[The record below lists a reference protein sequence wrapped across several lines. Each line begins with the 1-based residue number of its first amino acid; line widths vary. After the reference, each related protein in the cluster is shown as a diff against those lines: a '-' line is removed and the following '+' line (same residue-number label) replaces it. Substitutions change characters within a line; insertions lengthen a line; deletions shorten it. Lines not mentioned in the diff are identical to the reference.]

1 MPVRRCSLLLVVAL
15 VAFSTPTGVSAQT
28 VNGSI
33 IGVVKDTSG
42 AVVPDVA
49 VTLRN
54 IAKDEMVGT
63 TVTDADGNY
72 AFRNLAPATY
82 EVQATKDGFSP
93 ITVPDAEVTLG
104 QQLRVDLSLKAGG
117 VTESVEVI
125 GGSSV
130 LGTTATQEH
139 GIAPETLNQLPLLF
153 NTGPRAAATF
163 ALLMPGVSTGAG
175 NNAFDARVN
184 GGMQSGDEA
193 SVDGVSMQ
201 QGFMS
206 QGGMVSI
213 LQDFPMSPD
222 MVSQIKVLTSGY
234 APEYGSSTGGQIMA
248 VTKSGGSRFHGAAF
262 ESNQNSS
269 RNAVQWG
276 KEKTQLKKDNNG
288 ANIGGPIPLPGFS
301 NEKWKSFFYFD
312 YERYRQKGGASQNT
326 LSIPSL
332 LERQGDFRDWRDASG
347 NLIPIY
353 DPRTLR
359 PDGNGGYTKDQF
371 MGCDGKTPNVICQ
384 DRISQLVQPWL
395 AALPQPTSAGAL
407 NNFLAPPIPDSILA
421 DSDYYM
427 WRLDVQGGSNHVFGS
442 FWHQTAPPKFYS
454 QLPQPIANESYSD
467 PQNSWVNRLNY
478 DKILSST
485 LVNHMSAGYLNRN
498 EGYGCVN
505 ESFANQFPQI
515 AGTAGN
521 SVAPQIGLDQFED
534 LGCSGGPPH
543 EQITT
548 RPTFIIND
556 AVTWVKGTHTLKA
569 GMEWR
574 KIMGNLHSTSNEAG
588 EFFFGRGSTGIVGV
602 NSGSAVASFLLGAVD
617 QADVTYRAVNSTYP
631 RQHAWILHAGDTW
644 RLNAKLTLDYG
655 LRWDYYS
662 PSSEKYDRLSFFD
675 PTGANPG
682 AGGLPGRLAFAGDSY
697 GAASFGDRYPEKDW
711 YGGLAPRLGAIYSL
725 NEKTVLRGGW
735 GIFYTQAFYPGWG
748 GGMSQDGFSNN
759 PSVNTSKGGIEPAMY
774 LDQGFPVG
782 NFAPPPEIRSDYKN
796 GQDLLYR
803 PVDANERPYSHQWN
817 ITVDRELG
825 RQMSLSV
832 AYVGSAGR
840 RLPSSI
846 VPLNAIDP
854 SYLALQDRLNDQFT
868 PGMTSLNGVPLPYPG
883 WVEQMTGCAP
893 SVAQAL
899 RPYPQYCSNLQG
911 LNENKGES
919 NYNSMQLKL
928 EKRFSKG
935 TYALVSYTLSKL
947 KESASPNTQ
956 RGNSDNLSA
965 VISPFEQDRNYT
977 ISQSDTPHV
986 LSAAFVYE
994 LPFGSG
1000 KRYANT
1006 SNAVLNGFIGGGQL
1020 STIYKYQSA
1029 PPMYFRSTF
1038 CNVPGQFRAACIPAI
1053 VNPDA
1058 VFAQDKSNFDP
1069 AKGPLFNKDAFEPVS
1084 AFNYYFGRGNRV
1096 EESIRGFAYQNQDV
1110 TLMKNIRMACGTNLE
1125 LRFEAFNMWNWH
1137 TFSTGGDFGNQAF
1150 VNDISAGNFG
1160 TWTGAVTP
1168 ARILQLGI
1176 RFEF

>member
-1 MPVRRCSLLLVVAL
+1 
-15 VAFSTPTGVSAQT
+15 
-28 VNGSI
+28 
-33 IGVVKDTSG
+33 
-42 AVVPDVA
+42 
-49 VTLRN
+49 
-54 IAKDEMVGT
+54 
-63 TVTDADGNY
+63 
-72 AFRNLAPATY
+72 
-82 EVQATKDGFSP
+82 
-93 ITVPDAEVTLG
+93 
-104 QQLRVDLSLKAGG
+104 
-117 VTESVEVI
+117 
-125 GGSSV
+125 
-130 LGTTATQEH
+130 
-139 GIAPETLNQLPLLF
+139 
-153 NTGPRAAATF
+153 
-163 ALLMPGVSTGAG
+163 
-175 NNAFDARVN
+175 
-184 GGMQSGDEA
+184 MQSGDEA

-248 VTKSGGSRFHGAAF
+248 VTKSGGSKFHGSAF

-288 ANIGGPIPLPGFS
+288 ANVGGPIPLPGFTT
-301 NEKWKSFFYFD
+301 EKWKSFFYLD
-312 YERYRQKGGASQNT
+312 YERYRQTGGASQNT

-332 LERQGDFRDWRDASG
+332 QERQGDFRDWRDASG

-353 DPRTLR
+353 DPATLHQ
-359 PDGNGGYTKDQF
+359 DANGNWTKDQF

-384 DRISQLVQPWL
+384 DRISPLVQPWL
-395 AALPQPTSAGAL
+395 AALPTPTSAGAL

-421 DSDYYM
+421 DTDYYM
-427 WRLDVQGGSNHVFGS
+427 WRLDVQGSTDHVFAS

-454 QLPQPIANESYSD
+454 QLPQAIANESYSD

-478 DKILSST
+478 DKILTST

-505 ESFANQFPQI
+505 ESFAGQFPQI

-521 SVAPQIGLDQFED
+521 SVAPQIGLNQFES
-534 LGCSGGPPH
+534 LGCNGGPPH

-556 AVTWVKGTHTLKA
+556 AVTWVKGNHTLKA

-574 KIMGNLHSTSNEAG
+574 KIMGNLHATSNEAG
-588 EFFFGRGSTGIVGV
+588 SFTFGTGSTGIVGA

-617 QADVTYRAVNSTYP
+617 SANVTYRAVNSTYP
-631 RQHAWILHAGDTW
+631 RQHAWIWHAGDTW
-644 RLNAKLTLDYG
+644 RLNSKLTVDYG

-675 PTGANPG
+675 PVGANPG

-697 GAASFGDRYPEKDW
+697 GAASYGAQYPEKSW
-711 YGGLAPRLGAIYSL
+711 YGGFAPRLGAVYSL
-725 NEKTVLRGGW
+725 NDKTVLRSGW

-759 PSVNTSKGGIEPAMY
+759 PSVNTSLGGIKPAMY

-782 NFAPPPEIRSDYKN
+782 NFAPPPDIRSDYKN

-803 PVDANERPYSHQWN
+803 PIDANKRPYSHQWN

-825 RQMSLSV
+825 RQLSLSV
-832 AYVGSAGR
+832 GYVGSAGR

-846 VPLNAIDP
+846 APLNAIDL
-854 SYLALQDRLNDQFT
+854 SYLSLGDRLNDQFT
-868 PGMTSLNGVPLPYPG
+868 PGMASLDGVPLPYPG

-899 RPYPQYCSNLQG
+899 RPYPQYCSSLQG
-911 LNENKGES
+911 LNENVGES
-919 NYNSMQLKL
+919 NYNSLQAKL

-935 TYALVSYTLSKL
+935 TYALISYTLSRL

-956 RGNSDNLSA
+956 RGNSDSLSA
-965 VISPFEQDRNYT
+965 VMSPFQKDRNYT

-994 LPFGSG
+994 LPFGRG
-1000 KRYANT
+1000 KRFANT
-1006 SNAVLNGFIGGGQL
+1006 DSAALNAVVSGWQL

-1029 PPMYFRSTF
+1029 PPMYFRSSF

-1053 VNPDA
+1053 IGGGD
-1058 VFAQDKSNFDP
+1058 VFAQDKGSFDP
-1069 AKGPLFNKDAFEPVS
+1069 AKGPLFNKDAFEPVN
-1084 AFNYYFGRGNRV
+1084 AFNYYVGKGNRV
-1096 EESIRGFAYQNQDV
+1096 EESVRGFAYKNQDL
-1110 TLMKNIRMACGTNLE
+1110 TLLKNTRMPGGTNLQ

-1137 TFSTGGDFGNQAF
+1137 TFQGGGEFGEQPFNT
-1150 VNDISAGNFG
+1150 DIASPNFG
-1160 TWTGAVTP
+1160 VWTGAVTP
-1168 ARILQLGI
+1168 ARILQLGV